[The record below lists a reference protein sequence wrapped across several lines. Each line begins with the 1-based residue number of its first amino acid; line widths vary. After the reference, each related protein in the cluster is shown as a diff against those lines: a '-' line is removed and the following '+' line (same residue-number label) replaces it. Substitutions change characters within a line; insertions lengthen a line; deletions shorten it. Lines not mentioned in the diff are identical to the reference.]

1 MDQKELKC
9 RTQGLALRVIRMTER
24 MPATKVTRV
33 LGDQLLRSATS
44 IGANYRAC
52 CRAKSKKDFINKLK
66 IVEEEADETIY
77 WLELIEKSEI
87 FNLSKLSPLK
97 EETNQ
102 ILSIIVASLKTAKT
116 NTLKLQNRKCK
127 S

>member
-1 MDQKELKC
+1 MDQKELKS
-9 RTQGLALRVIRMTER
+9 RTQSLALRVIRMINS
-24 MPATKVTRV
+24 MPVTKTSRV

-77 WLELIEKSEI
+77 WLELIENSGI
-87 FNLSKLSPLK
+87 FNLSKLSSLK
-97 EETNQ
+97 DETNQ
-102 ILSIIVASLKTAKT
+102 ILAIIVASLKTAK
-116 NTLKLQNRKCK
+116 KQAIKPPK